1 MYLKDKKLMPPPWL
15 AYPEIERYSIGWRMG
30 YGEDYIGRFFSWLED
45 LSSEERMEYQA
56 LFPEPVTWK
65 GWWQDEDTGE
75 VLEHG
80 EFGYPCGE
88 PKGRPNIRCLSFRR
102 RAVKG

>member
-75 VLEHG
+75 VLDTPVESQRDAQIYAVSASEG
-80 EFGYPCGE
+80 EQ
-88 PKGRPNIRCLSFRR
+88 
-102 RAVKG
+102 